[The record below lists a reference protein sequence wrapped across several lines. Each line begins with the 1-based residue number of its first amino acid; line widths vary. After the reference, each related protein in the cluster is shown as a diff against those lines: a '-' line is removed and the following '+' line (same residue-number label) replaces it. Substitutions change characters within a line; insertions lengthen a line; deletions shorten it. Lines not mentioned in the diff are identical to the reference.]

1 VVAWT
6 AADAARCAA
15 AELTADDGGLNA
27 AFRCVLQLFDDYQR
41 VVRVRGQSAGAAL
54 LSEAPPSTG
63 EHRVDA
69 AIAALAEH
77 LARRDGWPPPAW
89 VYDEDRY
96 AEPWWFVAG
105 VRSWHAL
112 AIQESPLA
120 FRKRGVFITA
130 SALERV

>member
-1 VVAWT
+1 MVVWT
-6 AADAARCAA
+6 AADAARYAA
-15 AELTADDGGLNA
+15 EELTAADGGLNA

-41 VVRVRGQSAGAAL
+41 VARRGGSAGRAL
-54 LSEAPPSTG
+54 FDEAPPRTG
-63 EHRVDA
+63 EPRVDA

-77 LARRDGWPPPAW
+77 LARRDGWRPPAW
-89 VYDEDRY
+89 VHDEDRY